1 MLGVGTLFSYQQADP
16 SQRGLALKYGIITE
30 KVKREQKHG
39 ADWRADSVTIQ
50 WIDGGKPYSVL
61 ESDLIAMV
69 KSGGPRSGFIY
80 NTNERANCN

>member
-16 SQRGLALKYGIITE
+16 SQRGLALKYGVVTE
-30 KVKREQKHG
+30 AVEREPENYN
-39 ADWRADSVTIQ
+39 VLMIQ
-50 WIDGGKPYSVL
+50 WVNGGKPYSVL
-61 ESDLIAMV
+61 ESDLISIV

>member
-30 KVKREQKHG
+30 KAKREQKHG

-50 WIDGGKPYSVL
+50 WINGGKPYSVL
-61 ESDLIAMV
+61 ESDLISMV